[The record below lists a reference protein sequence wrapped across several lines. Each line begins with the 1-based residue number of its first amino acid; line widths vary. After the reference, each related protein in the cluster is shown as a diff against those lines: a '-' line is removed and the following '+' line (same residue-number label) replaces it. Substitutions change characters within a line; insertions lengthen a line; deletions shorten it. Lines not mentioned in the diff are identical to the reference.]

1 MNLFSD
7 NHQELLTSLIKHD
20 VDFIIIGGYSVIFH
34 GYTRTTGDVD
44 IWLEPTNENKE
55 KFLLVLKDMDFF
67 EADIQEIA
75 NLNFTS
81 TLLFAIGEE
90 PEKAEFLTQ
99 ISLVNFEDANKRK
112 ITAEIDGLAIPFLH
126 LDDLIRSKIN
136 TGRSKDKADVE
147 ELQKIQNSK

>member
-7 NHQELLTSLIKHD
+7 NHQELLTFLLKYE

-34 GYTRTTGDVD
+34 GYARTTGDVD

-55 KFLLVLKDMDFF
+55 KFLLVLKAMDFF

-75 NLNFTS
+75 NLDFTN
-81 TLLFAIGEE
+81 TLVFAIGEE

-99 ISLVNFEDANKRK
+99 INLVNFEEANKRK
-112 ITAEIDGLAIPFLH
+112 VISEIDGLAIPFLH
-126 LDDLIRSKIN
+126 LEDLIRSKIN
-136 TGRSKDKADVE
+136 TGRLKDKADIE

>member
-7 NHQELLTSLIKHD
+7 NHQKLLTSLLQHE

-34 GYTRTTGDVD
+34 GYARTTGDVD
-44 IWLEPTNENKE
+44 IWLKPDNDNKE
-55 KFLLVLKDMDFF
+55 KLLLVLKAMDFF
-67 EADIQEIA
+67 EADIEEIA
-75 NLNFTS
+75 NLDFTS
-81 TLLFAIGEE
+81 TLVFAIGEE

-99 ISLVNFEDANKRK
+99 ISLVNFDEANKRK
-112 ITAEIDGLAIPFLH
+112 IIAHIDELEIPFLH

-136 TGRSKDKADVE
+136 TGRLKDKADIE

>member
-7 NHQELLTSLIKHD
+7 NHQELISNLLKHE

-34 GYTRTTGDVD
+34 GYARTTGDVD
-44 IWLEPTNENKE
+44 IWLKPTNENKE
-55 KFLLVLKDMDFF
+55 KFLLVLKTMDFF

-75 NLNFTS
+75 NLDFTN
-81 TLLFAIGEE
+81 TLVFAMGEE

-99 ISLVNFEDANKRK
+99 ISLVNFEEANKRK
-112 ITAEIDGLAIPFLH
+112 VIAEIDGLEIPFLH

-136 TGRSKDKADVE
+136 TGRLKDKADIE